1 MMKNDNDNVYRELY
15 KVAAEVRRN
24 AYAPYS
30 KFKVGAALLSENG
43 KIYTG
48 VNIENASYGATIC
61 AERSAIST
69 AITDG
74 ERSFEAIA
82 IAAGEESAFPCGIC
96 RQVLAEFAPDIAIIV
111 GNGVDLKS
119 YSLEELIPHSFNLK
133 GNQDRI

>member
-1 MMKNDNDNVYRELY
+1 MMKKDNDNVYRELY
-15 KVAAEVRRN
+15 KIAAEVREN

-61 AERSAIST
+61 AERSAISK

-82 IAAGEESAFPCGIC
+82 IAAGEEPAFPCGIC
-96 RQVLAEFAPDIAIIV
+96 RQVLAEFAPDITIIV

-133 GNQDRI
+133 GNQGRI